1 MEEEEILGMVFSR
14 VMASSSFRERELGEG
29 EGGGW
34 GTGLPEL
41 PGIIVLYLRLRV
53 SFVILGQ
60 CEWVAMILSRYQ
72 ILSQINQFAVFCVA
86 GQVTINIINPY

>member
-14 VMASSSFRERELGEG
+14 VMASSSFRERELG
-29 EGGGW
+29 GGGW

-60 CEWVAMILSRYQ
+60 CKWVATILSRYQ